1 MCKEIPETTY
11 ELVFIPQDEEVAL
24 SKTEAV
30 VFESRLRK
38 QFGLEGLVKRS
49 PLYPKQYVVYLFPKK
64 DQIMTIVRFMVDR
77 KFGSEVAQKWLLNSL
92 QAHNPWSMIM
102 GIGTGKDQQAIRAIR
117 KWLTDVAQVRER
129 RQKRKLEE

>member
-1 MCKEIPETTY
+1 MREAIPETTY
-11 ELVFIPQDEEVAL
+11 ELVFVPQDEEVAL
-24 SKTEAV
+24 SKAEAV
-30 VFESRLRK
+30 VFESKLRK
-38 QFGLEGLVKRS
+38 QFRLEGLVKRS

-64 DQIMTIVRFMVDR
+64 DQIMTIVRFMCDR

-102 GIGTGKDQQAIRAIR
+102 GIGTGKDQRAIR
-117 KWLTDVAQVRER
+117 KWLTDVDRVRQR